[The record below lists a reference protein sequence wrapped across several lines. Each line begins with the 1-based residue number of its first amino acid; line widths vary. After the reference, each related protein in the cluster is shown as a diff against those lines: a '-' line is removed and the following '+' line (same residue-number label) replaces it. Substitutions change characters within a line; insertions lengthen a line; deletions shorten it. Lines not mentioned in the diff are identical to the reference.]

1 MLPRGGRRAP
11 DRSLAGLACPTRTM
25 LFSTFSTSTECR
37 SVRHGSRIDPPN
49 RFERAHVEA
58 DLDQVDADAVTAGDQ
73 PKRRIEYLEDDSR
86 SIVTENNSP
95 DIPFRYSL
103 NPYRGCIHACAYCYA
118 RPSHEYLGFNAGL
131 DFETRI
137 VVKQNAPQL
146 FREFLARPNWRVE
159 PITFSGITDCY
170 QPAERQFQLTRR
182 CLEVALECRQPV
194 SVITKNALVL
204 RDLDLLQP
212 LADQNLVHVFVSIT
226 TLSPELARDMEPR
239 TSTPEARLRIVETL
253 SGAGVPVGVMV
264 APTIPGLNDSEIPA
278 ILESAHKAGAGT
290 AGYVLLRLPLT
301 VEPVFIEWLER
312 TQPLAAERVLGRL
325 REARGG
331 KVNESGWGQ
340 RMTGSGAL
348 ADNVRTLFR
357 LFRRK
362 YGLDQPLPAFN
373 CDAFQPP
380 APVSGQLRL
389 F

>member
-1 MLPRGGRRAP
+1 M
-11 DRSLAGLACPTRTM
+11 
-25 LFSTFSTSTECR
+25 
-37 SVRHGSRIDPPN
+37 RHGSGINPPN
-49 RFERAHVEA
+49 RFERIHVEP
-58 DLDQVDADAVTAGDQ
+58 DSDQQEADAVAGSEQ

-86 SIVTENNSP
+86 SIVTENHSP

-137 VVKQNAPQL
+137 VVKRNAPQL
-146 FREFLARPNWRVE
+146 FREFLARPGWHVE

-204 RDLDLLQP
+204 RDLDVLQP
-212 LADQNLVHVFVSIT
+212 LAELRLLHVFISIT
-226 TLSPELARDMEPR
+226 TLDPGLAREMEPR
-239 TSTPEARLRIVETL
+239 TSTPEARLRAIETL
-253 SGAGVPVGVMV
+253 AEAGVPVGVMI

-278 ILESAHKAGAGT
+278 ILQAARRAGAGT
-290 AGYVLLRLPLT
+290 AGYVLLRLPLS
-301 VEPVFIEWLER
+301 VEPVFVEWLER

-325 REARGG
+325 RHARGG
-331 KVNESGWGQ
+331 KANESAWGQ
-340 RMTGSGAL
+340 RMVGSGAL
-348 ADNVRTLFR
+348 ADSLRTTFR

-362 YGLDQPLPAFN
+362 HGLDRSLPAFN
-373 CDAFQPP
+373 CDAFRPP
-380 APVSGQLRL
+380 AAKSGQLPL